1 MNEIPETGDVPV
13 DPPPA
18 PDAQPPAPAET
29 AELDTHRFIFSG
41 DTWEYFRIWIVN
53 LALGIVTL
61 GVYSAWAKV
70 RTQRY
75 FYSHTRLAGAP
86 FEYLA
91 QPLPILKGRIIAVVL
106 FGGYLL
112 ASEFMPLLALV
123 LIVLISLAT
132 PWLVVR
138 GLMFRARYASWRG
151 LTFRFVGDY
160 GDAIRY
166 FFLMYML
173 VPLTLGLIYPYIKY
187 KQKDFIVAN
196 HRYGGKRFTFGT
208 DASPFFGPYLVVGFS
223 IGALI
228 ALLVLVVMPA
238 AMGMYAS
245 SDAHEASAR
254 AQLFAYA
261 YIGTL
266 YLAYFLGWT
275 YLSARVGNLVYNHAS
290 IDRNR
295 FVSTLRARDLL
306 WLYASNTVAILASV
320 GMLIPWAMM
329 RLARYRAA
337 HLTLLAD
344 GDLDAFTAEATPNV
358 GAAASEVDGL
368 FDVDIG
374 L

>member
-1 MNEIPETGDVPV
+1 MNEATETGVVP
-13 DPPPA
+13 DEGN
-18 PDAQPPAPAET
+18 DAT
-29 AELDTHRFIFSG
+29 ATTTEPRTHRFVFSG
-41 DTWEYFRIWIVN
+41 DVREYFRIWIVN

-75 FYSHTRLAGAP
+75 FYGHTRLAGAP

-106 FGGYLL
+106 FGSYLL
-112 ASEFMPLLALV
+112 ASQFMPLVALV
-123 LIVLISLAT
+123 LLVVISLAT

-160 GDAIRY
+160 GEAIRY

-187 KQKDFIVAN
+187 KQKAFVVDN
-196 HRYGGKRFTFGT
+196 HRFGGRRFVFGA
-208 DASPFFGPYLVVGFS
+208 DASPFFGPYVGAGLSLVG
-223 IGALI
+223 LI
-228 ALLVLVVMPA
+228 VVFVVLVMPA

-245 SDAHEASAR
+245 NDAQAEAR
-254 AQLFAYA
+254 AELLATAY
-261 YIGTL
+261 TVTM
-266 YLAYFLGWT
+266 YLAYFVAWT
-275 YLSARVGNLVYNHAS
+275 FLSARIGNIVYNHTS
-290 IDRNR
+290 IDGHH
-295 FVSTLRARDLL
+295 FISSLRARDLL
-306 WLYASNTVAILASV
+306 WLYASNTIAILASA
-320 GMLIPWAMM
+320 GMLIPWAMI
-329 RLARYRAA
+329 RLARYRAD
-337 HLTLLAD
+337 HLVLVAS
-344 GDLDAFTAEATPNV
+344 GDLETFTAEAKTDV
-358 GAAASEVDGL
+358 GAAASEVDSL

>member
-1 MNEIPETGDVPV
+1 MNEILETGDMPV
-13 DPPPA
+13 DTPPA
-18 PDAQPPAPAET
+18 PDAQTSAPA
-29 AELDTHRFIFSG
+29 DRDIHRFIFSG

-112 ASEFMPLLALV
+112 ASEFMPVLALV
-123 LIVLISLAT
+123 LLITISLAT

-160 GDAIRY
+160 GEAIRY
-166 FFLMYML
+166 FFLMYLL

-196 HRYGGKRFTFGT
+196 HRYGGKRFTFGI
-208 DASPFFGPYLVVGFS
+208 DASGFFGPYLAVGFTLL
-223 IGALI
+223 ALI
-228 ALLVLVVMPA
+228 VVLVLVVMPA
-238 AMGMYAS
+238 AMGLVTS

-254 AQLFAYA
+254 AQLLAYA

-266 YLAYFLGWT
+266 YLGYFLGWT
-275 YLSARVGNLVYNHAS
+275 YLSARIGNLVYNHAS
-290 IDRNR
+290 IDANR

-306 WLYASNTVAILASV
+306 WLYASNTVAILVSV

-329 RLARYRAA
+329 RMARYRAA
-337 HLTLLAD
+337 HLVLLAD

-368 FDVDIG
+368 FDIDIG

>member
-1 MNEIPETGDVPV
+1 MNEIVETGVALDDAPV
-13 DPPPA
+13 EAAAPPEP
-18 PDAQPPAPAET
+18 Q
-29 AELDTHRFIFSG
+29 THRFVFSG
-41 DTWEYFRIWIVN
+41 DVREYFRIWIVN

-75 FYSHTRLAGAP
+75 FYGHTRVAGAP

-106 FGGYLL
+106 FGSYLL
-112 ASEFMPLLALV
+112 ATEFMPLLALV
-123 LIVLISLAT
+123 LLVVIGLAT

-160 GDAIRY
+160 GDAIIH
-166 FFLMYML
+166 FLLIYL
-173 VPLTLGLIYPYIKY
+173 LLPVTLGLIYPYIKY
-187 KQKDFIVAN
+187 RQKGFVVDN
-196 HRYGGKRFTFGT
+196 HRYGGKRFEFGA
-208 DASPFFGPYLVVGFS
+208 DASRFFGPYVGVGLS
-223 IGALI
+223 LIALI
-228 ALLVLVVMPA
+228 AVLILFVMPT

-245 SDAHEASAR
+245 SDPQEASAR
-254 AQLFAYA
+254 AQWFGYG
-261 YIGTL
+261 YIGTI
-266 YLAYFLGWT
+266 YFAYFVAWT
-275 YLSARVGNLVYNHAS
+275 YLSARIGNVVYNYTS
-290 IDRNR
+290 IDGNR

-320 GMLIPWAMM
+320 GMLIPWAMI
-329 RLARYRAA
+329 RLARYRAD
-337 HLTLLAD
+337 HLVLVAS
-344 GDLDAFTAEATPNV
+344 GDLDAFTAEAKPEV